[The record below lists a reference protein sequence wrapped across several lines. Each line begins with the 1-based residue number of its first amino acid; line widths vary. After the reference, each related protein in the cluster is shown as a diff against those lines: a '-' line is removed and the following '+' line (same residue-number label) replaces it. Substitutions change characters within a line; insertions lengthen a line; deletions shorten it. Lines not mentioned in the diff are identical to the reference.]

1 MSGKSKHCIK
11 MEAVSI
17 NFSFVPET
25 ARKRWTSSMRW
36 VKASAKKLCICQETS
51 RSHVYNKWHRRT
63 AEKCIDTYSAM
74 TIDKG
79 VGKHKITKSVCIQYD
94 PLY

>member
-25 ARKRWTSSMRW
+25 ARKRWTSSIRW

-51 RSHVYNKWHRRT
+51 RSHAYNKCHRRT
-63 AEKCIDTYSAM
+63 VEKCIDTYSI
-74 TIDKG
+74 TTLDKG
-79 VGKHKITKSVCIQYD
+79 VGKHTITKPVRTKFD
-94 PLY
+94 PPH